1 MLNIASMLCYCIYMI
16 GLIYSIVI
24 LLACIIAA
32 IVGLGG
38 AVFFRP
44 IFDAID
50 YHSFN
55 EIQLF
60 SSVAIVTMTLVS
72 TIKKI
77 KDGLKIDMP
86 LAITV
91 SMGAIVGGLIGDLIL
106 EYMQAI
112 MVVSRNV
119 QLTQTISTIIV
130 LSLAIFLTLKKDF
143 RYEVKSKVL
152 PPLMGL
158 VLGIVAVFLGIGG
171 GPLNVPL
178 FMIFLGLAPKSA
190 TAYSLVVIFFT
201 HASRL
206 VRLGFSSDFFTG
218 YDIGVLPLIIAA
230 AALGGLLGAKVSV
243 SLSENA
249 VKKMF
254 VGALI
259 AVILLNAFNGLQWLI
274 GS

>member
-1 MLNIASMLCYCIYMI
+1 MI

-77 KDGLKIDMP
+77 KDGMKIDMP
-86 LAITV
+86 LAVTI
-91 SMGAIVGGLIGDLIL
+91 SIGAIVGGLIGDFIL

-112 MVVSRNV
+112 MVSSRSV
-119 QLTQTISTIIV
+119 QLAQTVSTIIV
-130 LSLAIFLTLKKDF
+130 LSVAIFLTLKKDF

-158 VLGIVAVFLGIGG
+158 GLGMVAVFLGIGG

-178 FMIFLGLAPKSA
+178 FMIFLRLAPKSA
-190 TAYSLVVIFFT
+190 TAYSLVIIFFT

-206 VRLGFSSDFFTG
+206 VRLGIASEFFAG
-218 YDIGVLPLIIAA
+218 YDIGILPLIIAA
-230 AALGGLLGAKVSV
+230 AAVGGLLGAIISV

-259 AVILLNAFNGLQWLI
+259 AVILLNAFNGLQWVI
-274 GS
+274 HT